1 MFHIKAMRSWLIPLA
16 IGAILLLITPMRPV
30 ALSTT
35 AWGTFTLFMTLI
47 VAFMTQPMPIGA
59 LALIG
64 LTTAIGC
71 NLIDIKVALAGF
83 GNPSIWLILLAFFI
97 SDGFIKTGLG
107 KRIALNFTR
116 WFGHST
122 LGLAYSLIGVD
133 LLLAP
138 AMPSTTAR
146 SGGVVYPII
155 KALADAM
162 GSKPTDDKSRRKIGA
177 YLIYVG
183 FQGSIITSTMFL
195 TGMAGNPLAQSL
207 ARNYHVNITWMNW
220 FLAALIPGIL
230 SLLIVPYLIYKLF
243 PPTQKKMPEAPKW
256 AKKQLQVMGRMS
268 IREILMTIVFLIALF
283 LWVLGSTL
291 RINDTLV
298 AFIAVSLILLCKVLT
313 WDDVI
318 AEKSAWN
325 TFIWFSVMVLLAGQL
340 NVVGF
345 IPWLSK
351 QSPCHSTV

>member
-1 MFHIKAMRSWLIPLA
+1 
-16 IGAILLLITPMRPV
+16 
-30 ALSTT
+30 
-35 AWGTFTLFMTLI
+35 MTLI

-122 LGLAYSLIGVD
+122 LGLAYSLIRVD

-183 FQGSIITSTMFL
+183 F
-195 TGMAGNPLAQSL
+195 
-207 ARNYHVNITWMNW
+207 
-220 FLAALIPGIL
+220 
-230 SLLIVPYLIYKLF
+230 
-243 PPTQKKMPEAPKW
+243 
-256 AKKQLQVMGRMS
+256 
-268 IREILMTIVFLIALF
+268 
-283 LWVLGSTL
+283 
-291 RINDTLV
+291 
-298 AFIAVSLILLCKVLT
+298 
-313 WDDVI
+313 
-318 AEKSAWN
+318 
-325 TFIWFSVMVLLAGQL
+325 
-340 NVVGF
+340 
-345 IPWLSK
+345 
-351 QSPCHSTV
+351 